1 MKQIR
6 FLSNNESKI
15 KEISEIMKASDIDI
29 VPIAKKIALDIKLR
43 SDMLGKTILYIGYSL
58 EDINMRFLLSIL
70 R

>member
-29 VPIAKKIALDIKLR
+29 VPIAKKK
-43 SDMLGKTILYIGYSL
+43 
-58 EDINMRFLLSIL
+58 
-70 R
+70 